1 MRKPEID
8 HILIK
13 MLESNANISD
23 VILTVD
29 KPFQVEAAG
38 VLIPVELEPHFEKLT
53 PFQTEIFA
61 LNLVNQDRRLMDAL
75 INEGSCDLSY
85 ELPGIARFRVN
96 IFSQRGQYS
105 IVLRKLETQIPT
117 FAELGLP
124 DAYRRVAIEK
134 NGIILVTGA
143 TGSGK
148 TTSLAAV
155 INDIN
160 EKNPIHIITLED
172 PIEYTHTQKKAT
184 INQREL
190 GKDFD
195 SFANGLRASLR
206 QAPKVIL
213 VGEMRDR
220 DSVEIALN
228 AAETGHLV
236 LSTLHTADAG
246 STVNRILGLFSIE
259 EENQIRTRLADSL
272 RWIIC
277 QRLLPKIGGGRVAAF
292 EAMGTSLRVK
302 DIVLHGESEGKT
314 FMDIIQQGKAFGMV
328 TFDNCIVD
336 LYDKGLITE
345 ETAKAYASNRSNVGR
360 GIDAIKN
367 ARGEKTTDLG
377 KLEVDRS
384 YGKDGSNVWG

>member
-23 VILTVD
+23 CILTVD
-29 KPFQVEAAG
+29 KPFQVEASG
-38 VLIPVELEPHFEKLT
+38 VLVPVDLDPPFEKLT
-53 PFQTEIFA
+53 PFQTETFA
-61 LNLVNQDRRLMDAL
+61 LNMINQDHRLLDAL
-75 INEGSCDLSY
+75 LEEGSCDLSY

-105 IVLRKLETQIPT
+105 IVLRKLETQIPSY
-117 FAELGLP
+117 AELGLP
-124 DAYRRVAIEK
+124 DAYRRVTVEK
-134 NGIILVTGA
+134 NGIVLVTGA

-172 PIEYTHTQKKAT
+172 PIEYTHGQKKAT

-220 DSVEIALN
+220 ESVEIALN

-246 STVNRILGLFSIE
+246 QTVNRILGLFSVD

-277 QRLLPKIGGGRVAAF
+277 QRLLPKVGGGRVAAF
-292 EAMGTSLRVK
+292 EALGTSLRVK
-302 DIVLHGESEGKT
+302 DIILHGEAEGKT
-314 FMDIIQQGKAFGMV
+314 FQDIIQQGKAFGMV
-328 TFDNCIVD
+328 TFDNCIVE
-336 LYDKGLITE
+336 LFEKGLITE

-367 ARGEKTTDLG
+367 SRGEKTTDIG
-377 KLEVDRS
+377 KLEVDQG
-384 YGKDGSNVWG
+384 YGKEKGKAWS

>member
-1 MRKPEID
+1 
-8 HILIK
+8 
-13 MLESNANISD
+13 
-23 VILTVD
+23 
-29 KPFQVEAAG
+29 
-38 VLIPVELEPHFEKLT
+38 
-53 PFQTEIFA
+53 
-61 LNLVNQDRRLMDAL
+61 
-75 INEGSCDLSY
+75 
-85 ELPGIARFRVN
+85 VN

-105 IVLRKLETQIPT
+105 VVLRKLETQIPSY
-117 FAELGLP
+117 AELGLP
-124 DAYRRVAIEK
+124 DAYRRVTIEK
-134 NGIILVTGA
+134 NGIVLVTGA

-172 PIEYTHTQKKAT
+172 PIEYTHGQKKAT

-220 DSVEIALN
+220 ESVEIALN

-246 STVNRILGLFSIE
+246 QTVNRILGLFSVD

-292 EAMGTSLRVK
+292 EALGTSLRVK
-302 DIVLHGESEGKT
+302 DIILHGEAEGKT
-314 FMDIIQQGKAFGMV
+314 FQDIIQQGKAFGMV
-328 TFDNCIVD
+328 TFDNCIVE
-336 LYDKGLITE
+336 LFEKGLITE

-367 ARGEKTTDLG
+367 ARGEKTTDID
-377 KLEVDRS
+377 KLEVDRG
-384 YGKDGSNVWG
+384 YGKGKDKVWS

>member
-1 MRKPEID
+1 
-8 HILIK
+8 
-13 MLESNANISD
+13 
-23 VILTVD
+23 
-29 KPFQVEAAG
+29 
-38 VLIPVELEPHFEKLT
+38 
-53 PFQTEIFA
+53 
-61 LNLVNQDRRLMDAL
+61 
-75 INEGSCDLSY
+75 
-85 ELPGIARFRVN
+85 
-96 IFSQRGQYS
+96 
-105 IVLRKLETQIPT
+105 LRKLETQIPSY
-117 FAELGLP
+117 AELGLP
-124 DAYRRVAIEK
+124 DAYRRVTIEK
-134 NGIILVTGA
+134 NGIVLVTGA

-172 PIEYTHTQKKAT
+172 PIEYTHGQKKAT

-220 DSVEIALN
+220 ESVEIALN

-246 STVNRILGLFSIE
+246 QTVNRILGLFSVD

-292 EAMGTSLRVK
+292 EALGTSLRVK
-302 DIVLHGESEGKT
+302 DIILHGEAEGKT
-314 FMDIIQQGKAFGMV
+314 FQDIIQQGKAFGMV
-328 TFDNCIVD
+328 TFDNCIVE
-336 LYDKGLITE
+336 LFEKGLITE

-367 ARGEKTTDLG
+367 ARGEKTTDID
-377 KLEVDRS
+377 KLEVDRG
-384 YGKDGSNVWG
+384 YGKGKDKVWS

>member
-1 MRKPEID
+1 MRKPEVD

-13 MLESNANISD
+13 MLESNTNISD

-38 VLIPVELEPHFEKLT
+38 VLVPVELEPHFEKLT
-53 PFQTEIFA
+53 PFQTETFA
-61 LNLVNQDRRLMDAL
+61 LNLINQDRRLMEAL
-75 INEGSCDLSY
+75 IKEGSCDLSY

-96 IFSQRGQYS
+96 IFSQRNQYS

-117 FAELGLP
+117 YAELGLP
-124 DAYRRVAIEK
+124 DAYRRVATEK
-134 NGIILVTGA
+134 NGIVLVTGA

-160 EKNPIHIITLED
+160 EKQPVHIITLED
-172 PIEYTHTQKKAT
+172 PIEYTHSQKKAT
-184 INQREL
+184 VNQREL

-195 SFANGLRASLR
+195 TFANGLRASLR
-206 QAPKVIL
+206 QAPNVIL

-236 LSTLHTADAG
+236 LSTLHTTDA
-246 STVNRILGLFSIE
+246 SQTVNRILGMFAIE

-272 RWIIC
+272 RWVIC
-277 QRLLPKIGGGRVAAF
+277 QRLLPKVGGGRVAAF
-292 EAMGTSLRVK
+292 EALGTSLRVK
-302 DIVLHGESEGKT
+302 DAIMHGESEGKT
-314 FMDIIQQGKAFGMV
+314 FLDIIQQGKAFGMI

-336 LYDKGLITE
+336 LYEKGLITE

-360 GIDAIKN
+360 GIDAIKS
-367 ARGEKTTDLG
+367 ARGEKTTDLD

-384 YGKDGSNVWG
+384 YGNNIGKQWI

>member
-1 MRKPEID
+1 MRKPEVD

-13 MLESNANISD
+13 MLESNTNISD

-38 VLIPVELEPHFEKLT
+38 VLVPVDLEPHFEKLT
-53 PFQTEIFA
+53 PFQTETFA
-61 LNLVNQDRRLMDAL
+61 LNLINQDRRLMEAL
-75 INEGSCDLSY
+75 LKEGSCDLSY

-96 IFSQRGQYS
+96 IFSQRNQYS

-117 FAELGLP
+117 YAELGLP
-124 DAYRRVAIEK
+124 DAYRRVATEK
-134 NGIILVTGA
+134 NGIVLVTGA

-160 EKNPIHIITLED
+160 EKQPVHIITLED
-172 PIEYTHTQKKAT
+172 PIEYTHSQKKAT
-184 INQREL
+184 VNQREL

-195 SFANGLRASLR
+195 TFANGLRASLR
-206 QAPKVIL
+206 QAPNVIL

-236 LSTLHTADAG
+236 LSTLHTTDA
-246 STVNRILGLFSIE
+246 SQTVNRILGMFAIE

-272 RWIIC
+272 RWVIC
-277 QRLLPKIGGGRVAAF
+277 QRLLPKVGGGRVAAF
-292 EAMGTSLRVK
+292 EALGTSLRVK
-302 DIVLHGESEGKT
+302 DAIMHGESEGKT
-314 FMDIIQQGKAFGMV
+314 FLDIIQQGKAFGMI

-336 LYDKGLITE
+336 LYEKGLITE

-360 GIDAIKN
+360 GIDAIKS
-367 ARGEKTTDLG
+367 ARGEKTTDLD

-384 YGKDGSNVWG
+384 YGNNIGKQWI

>member
-13 MLESNANISD
+13 MLESNFNISD
-23 VILTVD
+23 CILTVD

-38 VLIPVELEPHFEKLT
+38 VLTPVDFEPHIEKLT
-53 PFQTEIFA
+53 PYQTETFA
-61 LNLVNQDRRLMDAL
+61 LNLINQDRRLMDNL
-75 INEGSCDLSY
+75 IKEGSCDLSY
-85 ELPGIARFRVN
+85 EIPGIARFRVN

-105 IVLRKLETQIPT
+105 IVLRKLETQIPSYQ
-117 FAELGLP
+117 ELGLP
-124 DAYRRVAIEK
+124 EAYRRVATEK
-134 NGIILVTGA
+134 NGIVLVTGA

-160 EKNPIHIITLED
+160 EKQAIHIITLED

-184 INQREL
+184 VNQREL

-195 SFANGLRASLR
+195 SFANGLRAALR

-220 DSVEIALN
+220 ESVEIALN

-246 STVNRILGLFSIE
+246 QTVNRILGLFSAE

-277 QRLLPKIGGGRVAAF
+277 QRLLPKVGGGRVAAF
-292 EAMGTSLRVK
+292 EALGTSLRVK
-302 DIVLHGESEGKT
+302 DVILHGEQEGKT
-314 FMDIIQQGKAFGMV
+314 FQDIIQQGKAFGMV
-328 TFDNCIVD
+328 TFDNCIIE
-336 LYDKGLITE
+336 LFEKGLITE

-360 GIDAIKN
+360 GIDAVKS
-367 ARGEKTTDLG
+367 ARGEKTTDIG
-377 KLEVDRS
+377 KLEVDHG
-384 YGKDGSNVWG
+384 YGKEKGKFWG